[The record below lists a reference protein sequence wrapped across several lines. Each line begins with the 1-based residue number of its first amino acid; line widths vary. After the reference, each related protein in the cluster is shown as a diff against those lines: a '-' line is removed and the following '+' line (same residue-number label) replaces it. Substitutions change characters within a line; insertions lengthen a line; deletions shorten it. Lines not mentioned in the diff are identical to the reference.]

1 MPSISHATDNDYKIN
16 MNMNMNITGIMR
28 EPPLDIN
35 ECLSFYKNLWIIDIL
50 NSYTDFSCECSTM
63 LHAILTSISAIRG
76 KSTFINPTNNNES
89 SFNIYTHILGELRN
103 VLMNL

>member
-16 MNMNMNITGIMR
+16 MNMNITRIMQ

-35 ECLSFYKNLWIIDIL
+35 ECLSFYKNPWIIDIL
-50 NSYTDFSCECSTM
+50 NSYTDFSCERSTM
-63 LHAILTSISAIRG
+63 LHAILTSISAIGR

-89 SFNIYTHILGELRN
+89 SFNIYTYILGEAGN
-103 VLMNL
+103 V